1 MLRCRRATSW
11 NYFNFGNAHQYIAK
25 QDLRSLG
32 PFDPRTSPVLRIMKS
47 IALRFAAFLILT
59 AASTSLLALPYLVGP

>member
-1 MLRCRRATSW
+1 MRATPVA
-11 NYFNFGNAHQYIAK
+11 FI
-25 QDLRSLG
+25 SLWSVRINTLLSKVFAVYAA
-32 PFDPRTSPVLRIMKS
+32 FDPRTFPVLRIMKS